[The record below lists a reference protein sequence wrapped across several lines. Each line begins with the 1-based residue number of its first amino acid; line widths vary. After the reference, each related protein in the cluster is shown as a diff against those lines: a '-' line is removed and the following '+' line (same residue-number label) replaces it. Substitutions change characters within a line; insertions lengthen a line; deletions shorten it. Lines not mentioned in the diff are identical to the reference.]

1 MSDYQP
7 NNYWRPLD
15 LTNSRT
21 LSAPE
26 PLHQYFRIYLSQV
39 MTLAIGDG
47 ANDVSMLRQA
57 DVGIGIAGREGN
69 VLKLV
74 FHTFYTFQIT

>member
-1 MSDYQP
+1 
-7 NNYWRPLD
+7 
-15 LTNSRT
+15 
-21 LSAPE
+21 
-26 PLHQYFRIYLSQV
+26 

-69 VLKLV
+69 VFKLV
-74 FHTFYTFQIT
+74 GISYILYISNYLKK

>member
-1 MSDYQP
+1 
-7 NNYWRPLD
+7 
-15 LTNSRT
+15 
-21 LSAPE
+21 
-26 PLHQYFRIYLSQV
+26 

-69 VLKLV
+69 VFKLV